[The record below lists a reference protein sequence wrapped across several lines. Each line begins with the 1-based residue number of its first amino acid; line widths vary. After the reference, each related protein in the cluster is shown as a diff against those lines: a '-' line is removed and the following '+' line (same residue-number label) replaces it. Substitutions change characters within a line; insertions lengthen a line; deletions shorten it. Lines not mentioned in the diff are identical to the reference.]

1 MAADDPLL
9 LNIAGTILDGGEP
22 DWPSLESSA
31 SESQRAVFAELQA
44 VAAIGSLR
52 RHEPV
57 LPVATPPRVPDGVT
71 TWGPL
76 RLFEPVGHGGFGTVY
91 RAWDPNLDREV
102 ALKLLPA
109 DEGAVAA
116 LGEGRLL
123 AKVRHPNVVTIF
135 GADRAGD
142 FVGLWMEFVRG
153 ETLEQQVKSGGRFPA
168 ARVAA
173 IGRQLCNA
181 LAAVHGAGLLHRDVK
196 AHNVMTEPDGR
207 LVLMDFGAGRALAGD
222 MGDVAGTPLYLAPEI
237 FANQPATT
245 RSDLYSA
252 GVLLHYLLTGSYPIP
267 GRTLREVRDAHRRGT
282 PIPSVG
288 LARPDAPRSLTGA
301 IDRALA
307 LDPDSRFASAED
319 MASALELPAPRSA
332 RAWKAAALVMAAGA
346 ASLLAGVWAGVV
358 SFPFSSGNGP
368 GAASAV
374 AGVETPSTRR
384 LSLPDAELVGGG
396 LSRDGHTFAYLGTEG
411 RLVAFDMRTGK
422 EETLVIPDG
431 EQFAEFC
438 VTSPDGGQVAY
449 QWWTDRGSYE
459 LRVVDRRTQR
469 VRVLLRDDTLDQV
482 LPVEWSH
489 DGSALLIW
497 TKSLDGHGRIAVI
510 DVASG
515 GVETVREVD
524 GGTPLGLSLSGD
536 GRFVAYD
543 LPIAADRAARTLHI
557 VDRGG
562 REDREI
568 ATAASA
574 NDRFP
579 LWTPD
584 GRHLFFIS
592 DRSGS
597 ADGWVV
603 PVENGAT
610 TGEPSLAVRNL
621 GRVSSL
627 GLTADGSF
635 YYRLTAGAFE
645 VTQALLD
652 PQASALAPPARVAGR
667 FTASNIG
674 PAYAPDGRRL
684 SYISVRD
691 ALGGTPVRTIV
702 VKDLVSGDE
711 HELNP
716 PFAVGNSPARWSPDG
731 QRLLVASRIVDAA
744 SGALLHAFNAHP
756 ERDISSY
763 GPTRWDADGRSV
775 LFEREGVGLVR
786 HPLDGGADVPV
797 YRYSPGERI
806 SRVHRF
812 EVSPDGRHIALSA
825 FLRGGGT
832 VLEIV
837 SAGGEVELARRT
849 PPEMLAVQGWS
860 PDGASILFTTL
871 RANAPPPHELW
882 RIPTTGGEPERLGT
896 INGATQ
902 INPVAVSP
910 TGKAIA
916 FTTGTPLNEIWM
928 MEHFLP

>member
-9 LNIAGTILDGGEP
+9 LNIAGAILDGTEP

-31 SESQRAVFAELQA
+31 SESQRAVFAELKA

-52 RHEPV
+52 RREPV
-57 LPVATPPRVPDGVT
+57 LPVAAPPRPLEGLD
-71 TWGPL
+71 TWGTL
-76 RLFEPVGHGGFGTVY
+76 RVLEPVGHGGFGTVY

-109 DEGAVAA
+109 DADAVAA
-116 LGEGRLL
+116 LGEGKLL
-123 AKVRHPNVVTIF
+123 AKVRHGNVVTIF
-135 GADRAGD
+135 GADRID
-142 FVGLWMEFVRG
+142 DYVGLWMEFVHG
-153 ETLEQQVKSGGRFPA
+153 ETLDHQVKAGGRFDPV
-168 ARVAA
+168 RVAA
-173 IGRQLCNA
+173 IGRQLCHA
-181 LAAVHGAGLLHRDVK
+181 LAAVHAAGLIHRDVK
-196 AHNVMTEPDGR
+196 AHNVMVEPGGR

-222 MGDVAGTPLYLAPEI
+222 AGDVAGTPLYLAPEI
-237 FANQPATT
+237 FDGRAATP
-245 RSDLYSA
+245 RSDLYST
-252 GVLLHYLLTGSYPIP
+252 GVLLHYLLTGAYPIP
-267 GRTLREVRDAHRRGT
+267 GRTLRDVRDAHRRGT

-288 LARPDAPRSLTGA
+288 LARPDAPRSLTSA

-307 LDPDSRFASAED
+307 LDPDQRFASAED
-319 MASALELPAPRSA
+319 MASALELPAPRIT
-332 RAWKAAALVMAAGA
+332 RAWKIAALVTAAGV
-346 ASLLAGVWAGVV
+346 ASLIAAVSAGIV
-358 SFPFSSGNGP
+358 SLPFSSGKGP
-368 GAASAV
+368 GAAAAV
-374 AGVETPSTRR
+374 AGANTPSTRR
-384 LSLPDAELVGGG
+384 LSLPDAQLVGGG
-396 LSRDGHTFAYLGTEG
+396 LSRDGHTFAYLGGEG
-411 RLVAFDMRTGK
+411 LVAFDMRTGTV
-422 EETLVIPDG
+422 ETLVMAEG

-438 VTSPDGGQVAY
+438 VTAPDGSQVAY
-449 QWWTDRGSYE
+449 QWWTDRGAYE
-459 LRVVDRRTQR
+459 LRVVDRRTR
-469 VRVLLRDDTLDQV
+469 HVRTLVRDDTLDQV
-482 LPVEWSH
+482 LPVEWSR
-489 DGSALLIW
+489 DGSALLAW
-497 TKSLDGHGRIAVI
+497 TKSLDGRGRIAVI

-515 GVETVREVD
+515 GVETVREID
-524 GGTPLGLSLSGD
+524 TGTPLGLSLSGD
-536 GRFVAYD
+536 GRFIAYD
-543 LPIAADRAARTLHI
+543 LPMAADRAARTLHI

-562 REDREI
+562 REDRQI

-603 PVENGAT
+603 PVEDGVT

-627 GLTADGSF
+627 GLTDDGGF

-645 VTQALLD
+645 VNRAVLDSQTHALG
-652 PQASALAPPARVAGR
+652 SPARVAGR

-691 ALGGTPVRTIV
+691 ALGGTPVRTVV

-711 HELNP
+711 RELNP
-716 PFAVGNSPARWSPDG
+716 PFEVGNSPARWSPEG
-731 QRLLVASRIVDAA
+731 RRLLIASRIVDAA
-744 SGALLHAFNAHP
+744 SGALLHAFNPHP
-756 ERDISSY
+756 AKDTSSY
-763 GPTRWDADGRSV
+763 GPTRWDINGTSV
-775 LFEREGVGLVR
+775 VFEREGVGLVR
-786 HPLDGGADVPV
+786 HPLDGSADVPV
-797 YRYSPGERI
+797 YRYSPGARI
-806 SRVHRF
+806 NRVHRF
-812 EVSPDGRHIALSA
+812 EVSPDGQHIALSA

-832 VLEIV
+832 VLEVV

-849 PPEMLAVQGWS
+849 PPEMLTVQGWS
-860 PDGASILFTTL
+860 PDGASILYTTL
-871 RANAPPPHELW
+871 RTNAPPPHELW
-882 RIPTTGGEPERLGT
+882 RMAITGGEPERLGA